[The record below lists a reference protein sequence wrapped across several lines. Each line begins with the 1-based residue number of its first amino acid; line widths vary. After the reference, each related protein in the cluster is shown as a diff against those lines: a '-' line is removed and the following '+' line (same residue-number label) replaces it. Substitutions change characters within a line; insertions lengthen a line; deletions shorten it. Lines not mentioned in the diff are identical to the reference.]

1 MGIDLSMPLARDIGI
16 VSERATFSARIVEV
30 GIMPEC
36 GSTRYLPALA
46 GLGSALFLAI
56 TGRLSRPLAGECLL

>member
-1 MGIDLSMPLARDIGI
+1 MGIDLTMPLARDIGI

-36 GSTRYLPALA
+36 GNTRYLPVLA
-46 GLGSALFLAI
+46 GVGIALFLAI
-56 TGRLSRPLAGECLL
+56 MLSLPLDLP

>member
-1 MGIDLSMPLARDIGI
+1 MGIDVTMPLARDIGI
-16 VSERATFSARIVEV
+16 VSERATFMARIVEV

-46 GLGSALFLAI
+46 WLPCPSSA
-56 TGRLSRPLAGECLL
+56 